1 MGANLEFAVEKA
13 KEIVDLVADAHS
25 NREIS
30 EILHLSEHTV
40 KNYMLRVFDKL
51 GVSSRVELILYVIT
65 RAGLLGERQEQ
76 REASLPSGPPG

>member
-13 KEIVDLVADAHS
+13 KEIVDLVADARS

-40 KNYMLRVFDKL
+40 KNYMLRIFDKL

-65 RAGLLGERQEQ
+65 RAGLSGERQEQ